1 MATAPTPAHA
11 VCVFAVRRGR
21 GPELPPD
28 LSGHEGGG
36 PLRLVPAGALWAV
49 VQDVPAH
56 DYTEEALRGRL
67 SDPAT
72 LERCVRD
79 HHAVV
84 TAFAARGGAI
94 PLPLATL
101 FHSEERAR
109 AALVANGPRFE
120 GTLARITGRDE
131 WAVKVNLLTP
141 REQTPQSPQ
150 TPQPPQSPRTAQSPQ
165 PPQSPNTSQT
175 PRTRQ
180 ASSPRDDEGATHAP
194 SGRAYLARLR
204 ERGQERDHRRQR
216 AVDAA
221 ELLDRAVLSVAD
233 ATVRRRPHGAEIV
246 GRGRTQIMNAAY
258 LVPTRSGA
266 ELMELIDRLRAAPE
280 FEGCE
285 VEVTGPWVPYS
296 FVETAT
302 LTESPDGTADRTDE
316 RNADRS
322 AAGAGGRGRPD
333 AVGSHA

>member
-1 MATAPTPAHA
+1 MATAPAPAHA

-28 LSGHEGGG
+28 LAGHAGGG

-56 DYTEEALRGRL
+56 DYSEEALRERL
-67 SDPAT
+67 SEPAT

-101 FHSEERAR
+101 YLSEERCR
-109 AALVANGPRFE
+109 AALVADVPRFE
-120 GTLARITGRDE
+120 RTLERITGRNE
-131 WAVKVNLLTP
+131 WAVKVNLLAA
-141 REQTPQSPQ
+141 RKLDPQ
-150 TPQPPQSPRTAQSPQ
+150 TPQESPA
-165 PPQSPNTSQT
+165 
-175 PRTRQ
+175 
-180 ASSPRDDEGATHAP
+180 RDDEAPAP

-204 ERGQERDHRRQR
+204 ERGQARDDRRER
-216 AVDAA
+216 ALAAA
-221 ELLDRAVLSVAD
+221 ELLDRAALSIAD
-233 ATVRRRPHGAEIV
+233 ATVRRRPHGAEVV
-246 GRGRTQIMNAAY
+246 GRDRTQILNAAY
-258 LVPTRSGA
+258 LVPEPSGSEFTA
-266 ELMELIDRLRAAPE
+266 LLDRLRAAPE

-296 FVETAT
+296 FVDAAALAET
-302 LTESPDGTADRTDE
+302 D
-316 RNADRS
+316 DRS
-322 AAGAGGRGRPD
+322 PHGSHAEPHAEPHDEAQAGSRPVGQPRPR
-333 AVGSHA
+333 AVGSRT

>member
-1 MATAPTPAHA
+1 MATAPAPAHA

-21 GPELPPD
+21 GPDLPPD

-49 VQDVPAH
+49 VQDVPAD
-56 DYTEEALRGRL
+56 DYSEEALRERL
-67 SDPAT
+67 SEPAT

-101 FHSEERAR
+101 YLSEERCR
-109 AALVANGPRFE
+109 AALVADVPRFE
-120 GTLARITGRDE
+120 RTLERITGRNE
-131 WAVKVNLLTP
+131 WAVKVNLLAGRKP
-141 REQTPQSPQ
+141 AS
-150 TPQPPQSPRTAQSPQ
+150 QPPQESPA
-165 PPQSPNTSQT
+165 
-175 PRTRQ
+175 
-180 ASSPRDDEGATHAP
+180 RDEAPAP

-204 ERGQERDHRRQR
+204 ERGQERDDRRQR

-221 ELLDRAVLSVAD
+221 ELLDRAVLSIAD
-233 ATVRRRPHGAEIV
+233 ATVRRRPHGAEVV
-246 GRGRTQIMNAAY
+246 GRDRTQILNAAY
-258 LVPTRSGA
+258 LVPEQSGPEFNA
-266 ELMELIDRLRAAPE
+266 LLDRLRAAPE

-296 FVETAT
+296 FVDASSLAET
-302 LTESPDGTADRTDE
+302 D
-316 RNADRS
+316 
-322 AAGAGGRGRPD
+322 AGPHH
-333 AVGSHA
+333 GSHAGADHGSHARPHAGSRT

>member
-1 MATAPTPAHA
+1 MATASTPAHA

-21 GPELPPD
+21 GPELPAG

-56 DYTEEALRGRL
+56 EYSEEALRERL

-84 TAFAARGGAI
+84 TAFAARGGAV

-101 FHSEERAR
+101 YHSEERGR
-109 AALVANGPRFE
+109 AALVDNGPCFE
-120 GTLARITGRDE
+120 RTLERITGRDE

-141 REQTPQSPQ
+141 REQPT
-150 TPQPPQSPRTAQSPQ
+150 QPPQTSRPTQPASPAR
-165 PPQSPNTSQT
+165 N
-175 PRTRQ
+175 
-180 ASSPRDDEGATHAP
+180 DEAPAP

-204 ERGQERDHRRQR
+204 ERGQERDDRRQR
-216 AVDAA
+216 ALDAA

-233 ATVRRRPHGAEIV
+233 ETVRRRPHSAEVV
-246 GRGRTQIMNAAY
+246 GRGRTQIMNSAY
-258 LVPTRSGA
+258 LVPQQSGA
-266 ELMELIDRLRAAPE
+266 EFLALLDRLRDAPE

-285 VEVTGPWVPYS
+285 VEATGPWVPYS
-296 FVETAT
+296 FVDAPSYAE
-302 LTESPDGTADRTDE
+302 
-316 RNADRS
+316 
-322 AAGAGGRGRPD
+322 PD

>member
-1 MATAPTPAHA
+1 MATAPAPAHA

-21 GPELPPD
+21 GPELPPG

-36 PLRLVPAGALWAV
+36 PLRLLPAGALWAV
-49 VQDVPAH
+49 VQDVPAD
-56 DYTEEALRGRL
+56 DYSEEALRERL
-67 SDPAT
+67 SEPAT

-84 TAFAARGGAI
+84 TAYAARGGAI

-101 FHSEERAR
+101 YHSEERCR
-109 AALVANGPRFE
+109 AALTADVPRFE
-120 GTLARITGRDE
+120 RTLERITGRNE
-131 WAVKVNLLTP
+131 WAVKVNLLAGRKQATQAP
-141 REQTPQSPQ
+141 RESP
-150 TPQPPQSPRTAQSPQ
+150 A
-165 PPQSPNTSQT
+165 
-175 PRTRQ
+175 
-180 ASSPRDDEGATHAP
+180 RDDQAPAP

-204 ERGQERDHRRQR
+204 ERGQERDDRRQR

-246 GRGRTQIMNAAY
+246 GRDRTQILNAAY
-258 LVPTRSGA
+258 LVPEQSGSEFN
-266 ELMELIDRLRAAPE
+266 ELLDRLRAAPE

-296 FVETAT
+296 FVDAASLAETHDRPHDEPRA
-302 LTESPDGTADRTDE
+302 ESRPADRP
-316 RNADRS
+316 
-322 AAGAGGRGRPD
+322 RPG
-333 AVGSHA
+333 AVGSRT